1 MRISKCEN
9 DLVPVCRVWESI
21 STATRF
27 HNHSY
32 VIFDNFKSDDD
43 GRLKSKPNVEFT
55 VVFERI
61 GNPFDTILCTI
72 YFGENH
78 SKEME
83 LLIRE
88 TEKFDMDAL
97 GYRTASNPMNNAM
110 FEIVSKYI
118 RDRVPEIPLAHKART
133 LIMNRVVYDGDSAKL
148 SIPYESC
155 WRAWEEKDWVEIF

>member
-9 DLVPVCRVWESI
+9 DLVPVCRVWKSI

-32 VIFDNFKSDDD
+32 VIFDNFKSDSE
-43 GRLKSKPNVEFT
+43 GRLKSKPTIEIS

-61 GNPFDTILCTI
+61 GNPFDSILCTI
-72 YFGENH
+72 YFTENH

-88 TEKFDMDAL
+88 IDKFYIEEM

-118 RDRVPEIPLAHKART
+118 RVRVPEIPLAHKART
-133 LIMNRVVYDGDSAKL
+133 LIMNRVVYDGGCTQL